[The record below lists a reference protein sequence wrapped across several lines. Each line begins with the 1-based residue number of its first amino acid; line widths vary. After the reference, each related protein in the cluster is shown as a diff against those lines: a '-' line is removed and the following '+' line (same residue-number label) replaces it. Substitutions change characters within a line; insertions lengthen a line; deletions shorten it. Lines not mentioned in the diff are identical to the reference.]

1 MQDTLKFITDNADGL
16 LGILT
21 AIVATASAINMVW
34 GKPDNKWLGY
44 AHKIVTWLALNVA
57 KAKNKDA

>member
-1 MQDTLKFITDNADGL
+1 MNDTIKFLTENADGL

-21 AIVATASAINMVW
+21 AVVATASAVNAVW

-44 AHKIVTWLALNVA
+44 AHKLVTWAAINVG

>member
-1 MQDTLKFITDNADGL
+1 MNDTIKFVTENADGL

-21 AIVATASAINMVW
+21 AAVATASAINMVW
-34 GKPDNKWLGY
+34 GKPDNKWLAY
-44 AHKIVTWLALNVA
+44 AHKIVTWLALNVG

>member
-1 MQDTLKFITDNADGL
+1 MNDTIKFLTENADGL
-16 LGILT
+16 IGILT
-21 AIVATASAINMVW
+21 AVVATASAVNAVW

-44 AHKIVTWLALNVA
+44 AHKAITYLALNFS

>member
-1 MQDTLKFITDNADGL
+1 MQDTIKFLTENADGL

-21 AIVATASAINMVW
+21 AVVATASAVNAVW
-34 GKPDNKWLGY
+34 GKPDNKWLAY
-44 AHKIVTWLALNVA
+44 AHKVLTWCALNIG